1 MMQCLKHSF
10 GNSFFTSLLRGA
22 LGLGMAV
29 SVWASYVAAEEGK
42 ASPNPWGLHSDP
54 AIGLVLANCGNCHS
68 PYLITHHHRSREDWD
83 KTMTKMESNGMASPS
98 DMIRNMLLDYLEKHQ
113 GPLIEDR
120 PQASPWGHAAF
131 NANPLW

>member
-10 GNSFFTSLLRGA
+10 GTSFFTSLLGGA

-54 AIGLVLANCGNCHS
+54 AMGLVLANCGSCHS

-83 KTMTKMESNGMASPS
+83 KTMIKMESNGM
-98 DMIRNMLLDYLEKHQ
+98 N
-113 GPLIEDR
+113 
-120 PQASPWGHAAF
+120 
-131 NANPLW
+131 

>member
-29 SVWASYVAAEEGK
+29 SVWASYVASEEGK

-98 DMIRNMLLDYLEKHQ
+98 DVIRNILLDYLEKHQ
-113 GPLIEDR
+113 GPVIEDR
-120 PQASPWGHAAF
+120 PQA
-131 NANPLW
+131 